1 MSPLPTEADRA
12 WVSQLRKGL
21 VELLVLAA
29 LKQEELY
36 GYQLLH
42 RLAQLNGLELTES
55 TLYPV
60 LARLAGDEF
69 VAVRQEPSPSGPPR
83 RYYRLT
89 RAGQRRRDEMLA
101 HWRKVNASIEHLA
114 SSAAAPPAMRKGAI

>member
-1 MSPLPTEADRA
+1 MTGELDNVKG

-29 LKQEELY
+29 LKQREAY
-36 GYQLLH
+36 GYQLLQ
-42 RLAQLNGLELTES
+42 RLSTLEGLALTES

-60 LARLAGDEF
+60 LARLADEKY
-69 VAVRQEPSPSGPPR
+69 VAVRQEPSPAGPPR

-89 RAGQRRRDEMLA
+89 AGGRARLDEMLG
-101 HWRKVNASIEHLA
+101 HWRGVNGSIERLL
-114 SSAAAPPAMRKGAI
+114 GEGDGN

>member
-1 MSPLPTEADRA
+1 MADNFDNTEKA
-12 WVSQLRKGL
+12 WISQLRKGL

-29 LKQEELY
+29 LRQQEAY
-36 GYQLLH
+36 GYQLLQ
-42 RLAQLNGLELTES
+42 RLSTLNGLTLTES

-60 LARLAGDEF
+60 LARLADEKH

-89 RAGQRRRDEMLA
+89 PSGRARLTDMLT
-101 HWRKVNASIEHLA
+101 HWRQVNGSIENLINRK
-114 SSAAAPPAMRKGAI
+114 STDTGDAP

>member
-1 MSPLPTEADRA
+1 MVPENADRA

-29 LKQEELY
+29 LKREEVY
-36 GYQLLH
+36 GYQLLQK
-42 RLAQLNGLELTES
+42 LAVLDGLALTES

-60 LARLAGDEF
+60 LGRLADDQL
-69 VAVRQEPSPSGPPR
+69 VAVRQVPSPAGPPR

-89 RAGQRRRDEMLA
+89 AAGERRLGEMLA
-101 HWRKVNASIEHLA
+101 HWRQVNASIDALTANVKTE
-114 SSAAAPPAMRKGAI
+114 GDT

>member
-1 MSPLPTEADRA
+1 VGDGISDNSGRA

-29 LKQEELY
+29 LRREELY
-36 GYQLLH
+36 GYQLLQ
-42 RLAQLNGLELTES
+42 RLAGMEGLALTES

-60 LARLAGDEF
+60 LARLAAEEW

-83 RYYRLT
+83 RWYRLT
-89 RAGQRRRDEMLA
+89 KAGEKRLEEMA
-101 HWRKVNASIEHLA
+101 AYWRGVNGGIERLIG
-114 SSAAAPPAMRKGAI
+114 S